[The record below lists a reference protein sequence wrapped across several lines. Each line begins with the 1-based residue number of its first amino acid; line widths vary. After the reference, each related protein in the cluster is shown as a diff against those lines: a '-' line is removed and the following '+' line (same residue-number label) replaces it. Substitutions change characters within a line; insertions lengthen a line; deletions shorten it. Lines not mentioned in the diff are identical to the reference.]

1 MDLLNW
7 IIRGS
12 VSLPEGAVLKQSS
25 GSVTLQ
31 QDAAALS
38 IPAPAGARLVTV
50 TPDAAT
56 AEAIRSR
63 TGSCI
68 SALLFTDLIALNGVS
83 MAPAMLFK
91 QIRTGSGSVASG
103 AIASADLSQTPLT
116 ASGSSS
122 MPFPAGTYLWTACVW

>member
-1 MDLLNW
+1 MNLLNW
-7 IIRGS
+7 IFQGS
-12 VSLPEGAVLKQSS
+12 ISLPGITALQQDSGAI
-25 GSVTLQ
+25 TLQ
-31 QDAAALS
+31 QDATSIS

-50 TPDAAT
+50 TPDEAT

-68 SALLFTDLIALNGVS
+68 SALLITDLIALNGVS

-91 QIRTGSGSVASG
+91 QIRTGNGSVASG

-122 MPFPAGTYLWTACVW
+122 MPFPAGTYRWTAYSW